1 MIASIPTSTQTLLLL
16 LLSLSI
22 LLAPTSS
29 TVPLPMSSLDS
40 YAYSEALS
48 LFQPRLASWESRVY
62 GRGLAV
68 DNFGE
73 KAEAAIR
80 DDEDRYDGLSAAALT
95 GGGEGGLK
103 ERRAK
108 KQRVMEVVEDGIR
121 GLWER
126 QMEDV
131 RDKVKRDFKR
141 DMLRNFKVDRTTG
154 EKVPQDDTGATP
166 GSLMRK
172 AVFDF
177 ERRTEELSVPRLGL
191 VKTKA
196 SQELSNTLASL
207 IDNFDASPAA
217 QLKVMSTIKK
227 SASKPKPPSDRGVTP
242 TFHLVSMIRPDGFGN
257 LQGFCGYNFGG
268 GHTVT
273 VGVCNDADSP
283 EVLNGFGGMRPPLVR
298 IQPKVN
304 IDIDL

>member
-1 MIASIPTSTQTLLLL
+1 
-16 LLSLSI
+16 
-22 LLAPTSS
+22 
-29 TVPLPMSSLDS
+29 MSSLDS

-48 LFQPRLASWESRVY
+48 LFQPRLTSWESRVY
-62 GRGLAV
+62 GRGLTV
-68 DNFGE
+68 DNFGD
-73 KAEAAIR
+73 KAEGIIR
-80 DDEDRYDGLSAAALT
+80 DAEDRYDGLSAAVLT
-95 GGGEGGLK
+95 AASGGEGLK

-108 KQRVMEVVEDGIR
+108 KQKVMEVVEEGIR

-131 RDKVKRDFKR
+131 KDKVKKDFKR
-141 DMLRNFKVDRTTG
+141 DMLRNFKVDRNTG
-154 EKVPQDDTGATP
+154 EKVVQDDGNSP

-172 AVFDF
+172 AVFEF
-177 ERRTEELSVPRLGL
+177 ERRTDELEVLRLGL

-196 SQELSNTLASL
+196 AQDLSNELASL

-227 SASKPKPPSDRGVTP
+227 SASKPKPPSERGVTP

-257 LQGFCGYNFGG
+257 LQGFAGYNFGG

-283 EVLNGFGGMRPPLVR
+283 EVLNGFGGMRPPLIR

-304 IDIDL
+304 IDVDL